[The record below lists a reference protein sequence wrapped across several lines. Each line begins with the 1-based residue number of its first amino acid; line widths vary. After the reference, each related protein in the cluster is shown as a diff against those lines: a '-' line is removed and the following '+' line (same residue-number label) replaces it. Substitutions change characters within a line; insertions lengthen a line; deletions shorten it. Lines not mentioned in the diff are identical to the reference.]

1 MSTIFFVLNCS
12 LQILIVI
19 TAITVATL
27 NWIGKEAVVNHD
39 KEVPFKL
46 LEKVQSA
53 SLGKESKNLII
64 HGDNLEALKAL
75 MPFYQGKV
83 KCIYIDPPY
92 NTGNEG
98 WVYNDKVNSPKI
110 REWLGKVVGIAGED
124 LTRHDKWL
132 CMMYPRLK
140 LLRDLLNERGV
151 IFVSIDD
158 NEQSHLRLMLDEIF
172 GEASFVGQI
181 TVVGNPRGRDYGGI
195 ARMHDYVLVYS
206 KVVGGAEL
214 NNLNDPDKVFPF
226 EDKSGGFEIRELRN
240 RNIAFHIGNRPNLYY
255 PFYVNPKKLDANG
268 FFEIDLENHRG
279 WVEVNPKVSQGYKT
293 VWRWGKP
300 RSLKFLNSEIVGKKM
315 MDGGYQIV
323 EKYREKSR
331 MARSVWWDKDDNTE
345 KGTLEVKNLFG
356 TKVFNFPKPMDMVR
370 KMVEMGT
377 DEGDLVLDSFAGS
390 GTTGHAVMDINK
402 EDGKNRNFILIEM
415 GDEIAKKITAE
426 RVKRAIKKYDHKDG
440 FEFCELAKPLFDEK
454 GQINE
459 KCTYDE
465 LATYV
470 YFTET
475 QTNLEKKSVKQPFV
489 GKSGGLSYYLI
500 YAGKNK
506 NDLTRTALS
515 KLKIAG
521 PAVVYADRCLVDEV
535 ELKEKGVTFKQIPYE
550 IKVY

>member
-1 MSTIFFVLNCS
+1 M
-12 LQILIVI
+12 
-19 TAITVATL
+19 ATL

-46 LEKVQSA
+46 LEKVPSA
-53 SLGKESKNLII
+53 SVGKESKNLII

-75 MPFYQGKV
+75 VPFYKGKV

-140 LLRDLLNERGV
+140 LLRDLLNNSGV

-158 NEQSHLRLMLDEIF
+158 NEQSLLKLLLDEIF
-172 GEASFVGQI
+172 GESNFIGQI

-206 KVVGGAEL
+206 KTTDGAEL
-214 NNLNDPDKVFPF
+214 NNLNDPNKVFPY
-226 EDKSGGFEIRELRN
+226 EDNKGGFEIRELRN

-255 PFYVNPKKLDANG
+255 PFYVNPKKVDKNG
-268 FFEIDLENHRG
+268 FFEIDLEKHNG
-279 WVEVNPKVSQGYKT
+279 WVEVAPKESQGYKT

-300 RSLKFLNSEIVGKKM
+300 RSLKFLNTEIAGKRM
-315 MDGGYQIV
+315 MDGGYQII

-345 KGTLEVKNLFG
+345 KGTLEVKNLFSG
-356 TKVFNFPKPMDMVR
+356 KKVFNFPKPMEMIR

-377 DEGDLVLDSFAGS
+377 NDGDIVLDSFAGS
-390 GTTGHAVMDINK
+390 GTTGHAVLDINK
-402 EDGKNRNFILIEM
+402 EDGKNRKFILVEM
-415 GDEIAKKITAE
+415 EDGIAKKITAE
-426 RVKRAIKKYDHKDG
+426 RVKRAIKKYNYKDG
-440 FEFCELAKPLFDEK
+440 FEYCELKKPLFNEK

-459 KCTYDE
+459 GCSYDE
-465 LATYV
+465 LASYI

-475 QTNLEKKSVKQPFV
+475 QTNINKKIVKNSFV
-489 GKSGGLSYYLI
+489 GESHGTSYYLL
-500 YAGKNK
+500 YTGKDK
-506 NDLTRTALS
+506 NDLTRSTLL
-515 KLKIAG
+515 KLKIYG
-521 PAVVYADRCLVDEV
+521 PAVIYADRCLVDE
-535 ELKEKGVTFKQIPYE
+535 EDLKKKGIVFKQIPYE
-550 IKVY
+550 VKIY